1 MNKGMLF
8 LPRGEGAV
16 VDLRLE
22 CRHMVMRNTLAVALM
37 ALLAP
42 LIFVGSASAQAGL
55 ACSGTVCGLGGQ
67 IRGQIGEGLPL
78 PLSIAPARSGPF
90 SAVTIQTAPL
100 FSAFSLPFVG
110 NGLGQPGQIK
120 PTPSATI
127 MQTLG
132 SAPRALTMR
141 TAQFFYGDQPQRS
154 FAAPGFAGVIFPVQT
169 KLSFTFPHPGT
180 TGHTA
185 MNTVP
190 GQGGSVMFSASGRPG
205 GATVTFCAG
214 SGGTGG
220 SVDNNFNGAFSH
232 PAMVSASTASCDSPG
247 PAISL
252 AGSATCEGS
261 VRRWSSSTR
270 TA

>member
-1 MNKGMLF
+1 
-8 LPRGEGAV
+8 
-16 VDLRLE
+16 
-22 CRHMVMRNTLAVALM
+22 MVMRNTLAVALM

-67 IRGQIGEGLPL
+67 IRKQIGRGLPL
-78 PLSIAPARSGPF
+78 PISIAPARSGPF
-90 SAVTIQTAPL
+90 VDITIQTQPATPAGLPL
-100 FSAFSLPFVG
+100 VG

-141 TAQFFYGDQPQRS
+141 TAQFFYGDQPQHS
-154 FAAPGFAGVIFPVQT
+154 IAPPGFGAVNFAVQT
-169 KLSFTFPHPGT
+169 NLSFTFPHPGT

-220 SVDNNFNGAFSH
+220 SIDNNFNGA
-232 PAMVSASTASCDSPG
+232 CQSPSDG
-247 PAISL
+247 VGINGL
-252 AGSATCEGS
+252 
-261 VRRWSSSTR
+261 VRFTR
-270 TA
+270 TRNQFGGIGNMRGLGTAKVFFNKDSLTLGQMP